1 MESYL
6 SKYLVSEQDLS
17 KISTELKHQMADL
30 MSSEN
35 RLHCFIQLYEIA
47 KSAVEQLESTDKEG
61 FIRKIS
67 EDLDILRSNLD
78 IQLEEQSRLVKKDF
92 ENLLVTAQNAD
103 KELQARGAC
112 IESVLTGM
120 GKIEDF
126 QQQLQQIRTLMDI
139 IEQKMVDLKNIRQ
152 SEPFIEMCK
161 LITNES

>member
-17 KISTELKHQMADL
+17 KISTELRHKIAEL
-30 MSSEN
+30 MSSKN

-47 KSAVEQLESTDKEG
+47 KTAVEQLESTDKED
-61 FIRKIS
+61 FIRKII
-67 EDLDILRSNLD
+67 EDLNTLRSNLD
-78 IQLEEQSRLVKKDF
+78 IQLEERSRLVKKDF
-92 ENLLVTAQNAD
+92 ENLQETAQNAE

-126 QQQLQQIRTLMDI
+126 QQQLLEIRTLMNN
-139 IEQKMVDLKNIRQ
+139 IEQKMVNLKNIRQ
-152 SEPFIEMCK
+152 SKPFIEMCK
-161 LITNES
+161 LITYES